1 LKKRTPHRQVW
12 VKVNT
17 PVDEGIAELICLL
30 NQIDHLFTLDSCQG
44 YEGWGHIYF
53 RYGNW
58 RNLASFVFGI
68 LDPAL
73 RGIGEMHLCVE
84 SIDGNEPM
92 AKLGFRTETIPQ
104 IVSVL
109 KDLLT
114 LPRFGCSYDRGCKE
128 LHN

>member
-1 LKKRTPHRQVW
+1 

-17 PVDEGIAELICLL
+17 PVDEGIAELVCLL
-30 NQIDHLFTLDSCQG
+30 NKIDRLFTLDSCQG
-44 YEGWGHIYF
+44 YDGLGHVYF

-58 RNLASFVFGI
+58 RNLANFVFGV

-73 RGIGEMHLCVE
+73 RGIGEVHLCVE

-92 AKLGFRTETIPQ
+92 GKLGFRTETIPQ

-109 KDLLT
+109 KEVLNLQ
-114 LPRFGCSYDRGCKE
+114 RFPCFCDRGCKE
-128 LHN
+128 PHN